1 VLAIVC
7 PGQGAQTPGFLTPW
21 LEVPGVRDRLE
32 SYSAAAGVDLIGHG
46 TTSDAD
52 TIRDTAVAQPLIVSA
67 GLAALPALLGPQ
79 GEALPLVGL
88 LAGHSVGEFTATAAA
103 GVVTPEESVALVSD
117 RGRAMAWA
125 AAFQPT
131 GMSAVLGGDP
141 DEVHRAINGH
151 GLVAANANGPGQVVA
166 AGTKAQLAALMA
178 SAPHRAK
185 VVPLQVAG
193 AFHSDHMRPALPMLE
208 TAASAIRPQDATVDL
223 VSNRDGAAVRHGRDV
238 VRRLVDQVA
247 RPVRWDLVM
256 ETLVARGVTAIL
268 ELPPA
273 GTLVGLAKRGVK
285 GAKTLALKTPDDL
298 DAARALIAEH
308 GMVDTRGL
316 ALAR

>member
-1 VLAIVC
+1 MRHAERVLAIVC
-7 PGQGAQTPGFLTPW
+7 PGQGAQTPGFLTSW
-21 LEVPGVRDRLE
+21 LDVPGVRDRLE
-32 SYSAAAGVDLIGHG
+32 SYSAAAGLDLIGHG

-52 TIRDTAVAQPLIVSA
+52 TIRDTAIAQPLIVGA
-67 GLAALPALLGPQ
+67 GLATLPALLGPQ
-79 GEALPLVGL
+79 HEALPLVGL

-103 GVVTPEESVALVSD
+103 GVVTAEEGVGLVGD

-131 GMSAVLGGDP
+131 GMSAVVGGDP
-141 DEVHRAINGH
+141 AEVDRAINRH

-166 AGTKAQLAALMA
+166 AGTKAQLAELMA
-178 SAPHRAK
+178 APPPRAK

-193 AFHSDHMRPALPMLE
+193 AFHSHHMKPAVPMLE
-208 TAASAIRPQDATVDL
+208 TAAAVITPKDAAVEL
-223 VSNRDGAAVRHGRDV
+223 VSNRDGKALRYGRDV

-273 GTLVGLAKRGVK
+273 GTLIGLAKRGVK

-298 DAARALIAEH
+298 AAARALVAEH
-308 GMVDTRGL
+308 GGAPHR
-316 ALAR
+316 

>member
-1 VLAIVC
+1 LD
-7 PGQGAQTPGFLTPW
+7 
-21 LEVPGVRDRLE
+21 VPGVRDRLE
-32 SYSAAAGVDLIGHG
+32 SYSAASGLDLIGHG
-46 TTSDAD
+46 TKSDAD
-52 TIRDTAVAQPLIVSA
+52 TIRDTAVAQPLIVGA
-67 GLAALPALLGPQ
+67 GLAALPALLGPEH
-79 GEALPLVGL
+79 EALPLVGL

-103 GVVTPEESVALVSD
+103 GVVTAEESVSLVSD

-131 GMSAVLGGDP
+131 GMSAVVGGDP
-141 DEVHRAINGH
+141 TDVDRAIDRH

-166 AGTKAQLAALMA
+166 AGTKAQLASLMA
-178 SAPHRAK
+178 APPPRAK

-193 AFHSDHMRPALPMLE
+193 AFHSDHMRPAVPMLE
-208 TAASAIRPQDATVDL
+208 TAASLIRPKNAAVDL
-223 VSNRDGAAVRHGRDV
+223 VSNRDGQPVRHGRDV

-298 DAARALIAEH
+298 DAARALVAEH
-308 GMVDTRGL
+308 GRALVGGPTR
-316 ALAR
+316 

>member
-1 VLAIVC
+1 M
-7 PGQGAQTPGFLTPW
+7 
-21 LEVPGVRDRLE
+21 PGVRDRLE
-32 SYSAAAGVDLIGHG
+32 AYSAAAGLDLIGHG
-46 TTSDAD
+46 TKSDAD
-52 TIRDTAVAQPLIVSA
+52 TIRDTAVAQPLIVGA
-67 GLAALPALLGPQ
+67 GLAALPALLGPDH
-79 GEALPLVGL
+79 EALPLVGL

-103 GVVTPEESVALVSD
+103 GVVTPEESMSLVSD

-141 DEVHRAINGH
+141 ADVAHAISRH

-166 AGTKAQLAALMA
+166 AGTKSQLERLTAAP
-178 SAPHRAK
+178 PHRAK

-193 AFHSDHMRPALPMLE
+193 AFHTDHMQPAVPMLA
-208 TAASAIRPQDATVDL
+208 TAAAGLTPKEAAIEL
-223 VSNRDGAAVRHGRDV
+223 VSNRDGKTVRHGRDV

-256 ETLVARGVTAIL
+256 ETLVERGVTAIL

-273 GTLVGLAKRGVK
+273 GTLVGLSKRGVK

-298 DAARALIAEH
+298 AAARALVAEH
-308 GMVDTRGL
+308 GL